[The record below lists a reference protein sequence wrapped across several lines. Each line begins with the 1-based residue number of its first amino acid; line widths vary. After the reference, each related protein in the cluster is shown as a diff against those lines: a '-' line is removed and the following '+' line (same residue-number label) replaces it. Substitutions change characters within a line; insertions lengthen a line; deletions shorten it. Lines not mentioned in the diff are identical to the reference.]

1 MKNWASATR
10 NPGASSSS
18 RPQSPTKAWPRYSN
32 QSPTAILHQVR
43 TIQPQSPVDPAT
55 AFQPVPTAIFL
66 QSVLQISVAK
76 LLQSMLQLLAVKL
89 LQSVLPATKL
99 LQNPAKI
106 SNNPSLQNPT
116 EISNNPSRLRT
127 AQPRL
132 VRPSFSN
139 LARPSYCPTLPDC
152 PAIQGPTL
160 FFIHRTGV
168 HSLAAIFQPHE
179 IQPHQPWAPANH
191 FLSQPGLLRSHI
203 LGHRSQRPSRNST
216 FQYLAAYSQNLET
229 FRPQQSVARV
239 G

>member
-1 MKNWASATR
+1 MGSLRNLPKPKTLQPEKTCTTAPNLGHRPLGTHPSEYPVVKNWASATR

-18 RPQSPTKAWPRYSN
+18 RRQSPTKAWPRYSS

-66 QSVLQISVAK
+66 QSMLQISAAK

-99 LQNPAKI
+99 
-106 SNNPSLQNPT
+106 LQNPT

-152 PAIQGPTL
+152 PAI
-160 FFIHRTGV
+160 
-168 HSLAAIFQPHE
+168 
-179 IQPHQPWAPANH
+179 
-191 FLSQPGLLRSHI
+191 
-203 LGHRSQRPSRNST
+203 
-216 FQYLAAYSQNLET
+216 
-229 FRPQQSVARV
+229 
-239 G
+239 